1 MALYASDSVA
11 ALGVDLSDDAG
22 VAENAIAGPGGRPFG
37 DHCPF
42 ALRFEAASGG
52 SVDAGG
58 IVATALL
65 VGAAF
70 VVEDFA
76 VVAVVAVVVGTGG
89 VGGAGVVGGFG
100 FSAGFSVVAGGIVA
114 AGAVVL
120 TGMVWFAAATGTPN
134 KALTSRAVVAT
145 WRGAINRGE
154 VIIGTP

>member
-1 MALYASDSVA
+1 MALYASDSLA

-22 VAENAIAGPGGRPFG
+22 VAENAIAGPGGLPFG

-52 SVDAGG
+52 SVEAGG

-76 VVAVVAVVVGTGG
+76 VVAGSGV
-89 VGGAGVVGGFG
+89 VGGAGVVGGFV
-100 FSAGFSVVAGGIVA
+100 FSADFSEVAGGIVA

-134 KALTSRAVVAT
+134 KALTSRAAVAT

>member
-1 MALYASDSVA
+1 
-11 ALGVDLSDDAG
+11 
-22 VAENAIAGPGGRPFG
+22 
-37 DHCPF
+37 
-42 ALRFEAASGG
+42 
-52 SVDAGG
+52 
-58 IVATALL
+58 

-76 VVAVVAVVVGTGG
+76 VVAGSGV

-100 FSAGFSVVAGGIVA
+100 FSAGFSVV

>member
-1 MALYASDSVA
+1 MALYASDSLA

-76 VVAVVAVVVGTGG
+76 VVAGSGV

-100 FSAGFSVVAGGIVA
+100 FSAGFSVV

>member
-1 MALYASDSVA
+1 MALYASDSLA

-76 VVAVVAVVVGTGG
+76 VVAGSGV

-100 FSAGFSVVAGGIVA
+100 FSAGFSVVAGGIVV

>member
-1 MALYASDSVA
+1 MALYASDSLA

-76 VVAVVAVVVGTGG
+76 VVAGSGV

>member
-76 VVAVVAVVVGTGG
+76 VVAGSGV

-100 FSAGFSVVAGGIVA
+100 FSAGFSVV